1 MKKVVKVAL
10 LLMTIL
16 TAIYAIVVV
25 YANTNPRSLKPL
37 YAAFEYESE
46 TPPASW
52 YTLEQLGI
60 VNVIENEEN
69 GWLHIEVDR
78 EKEPFPLQSELPI
91 FLYQDK
97 FYQVSP
103 LWVTPGLPKSVR
115 QLQIPIGGALGAGW
129 IFTGIR
135 FVNGRKK

>member
-1 MKKVVKVAL
+1 MKKAVKAAL
-10 LLMTIL
+10 LLVIIL
-16 TAIYAIVVV
+16 TVIYAIVVV
-25 YANTNPRSLKPL
+25 YANTNLRSPKPL

-46 TPPASW
+46 TPLASW

-60 VNVIENEEN
+60 VNVIEYEEN
-69 GWLHIEVDR
+69 GWIHIEVDR

-115 QLQIPIGGALGAGW
+115 LLQIPIGGALGTGW

-135 FVNGRKK
+135 FLNGRKK